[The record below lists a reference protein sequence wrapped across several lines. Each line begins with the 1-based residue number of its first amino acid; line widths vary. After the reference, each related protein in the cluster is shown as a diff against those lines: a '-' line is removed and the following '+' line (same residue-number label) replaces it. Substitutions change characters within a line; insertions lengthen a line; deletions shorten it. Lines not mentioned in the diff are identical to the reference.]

1 MKLSTKCVLS
11 VGVLAVLVAGLA
23 FPAGASHSSGLTQTV
38 SAALNLP
45 AVVTPRVEICTEA
58 NQDGSPKEESCK
70 GIEITQDAK
79 SLALSMTYTLVNA
92 SHLPSVSTVA
102 GTEAVPCPGT
112 TAKKTG
118 IALIADEANFKSG
131 SSGSL
136 IVNGQTVANPQPSG
150 PTTFYNAQ
158 AIFVRFCTL

>member
-1 MKLSTKCVLS
+1 MNLKTKCVLS
-11 VGVLAVLVAGLA
+11 VGVLAVLVSGLA
-23 FPAGASHSSGLTQTV
+23 FPAGASHSSGLTQTI

-45 AVVTPRVEICTEA
+45 AVVTPRVELCTEA
-58 NQDGSPKEESCK
+58 NPDGTPKEESCK
-70 GIEITQDAK
+70 GVEISQDAK
-79 SLALSMTYTLVNA
+79 SIALSLTYTLVNA

-131 SSGSL
+131 SHGSL
-136 IVNGQTVANPQPSG
+136 IVNGQPVQSVQPGG